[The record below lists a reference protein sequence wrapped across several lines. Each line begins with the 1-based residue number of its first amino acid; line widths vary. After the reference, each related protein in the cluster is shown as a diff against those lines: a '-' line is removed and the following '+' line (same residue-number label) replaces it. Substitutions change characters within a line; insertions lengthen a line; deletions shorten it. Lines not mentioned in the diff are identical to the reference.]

1 MKNNRCLR
9 MRGNVEYPSNILI
22 TSPKLSSV
30 CNKIISLSDYRWSK
44 KVNTKPRLISGQH
57 YDVVLRVK

>member
-1 MKNNRCLR
+1 

-22 TSPKLSSV
+22 TSPKLSRV
-30 CNKIISLSDYRWSK
+30 CNRIISLSDYRWSK

-57 YDVVLRVK
+57 CDVVLRVK